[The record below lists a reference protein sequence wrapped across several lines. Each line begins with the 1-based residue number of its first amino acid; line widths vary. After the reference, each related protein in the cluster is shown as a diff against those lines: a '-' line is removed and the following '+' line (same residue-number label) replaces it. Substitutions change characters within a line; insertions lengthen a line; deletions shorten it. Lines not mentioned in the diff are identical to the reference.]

1 MKIVCY
7 TDGGAR
13 PNPGNMGWGGFG
25 YTYNETQEKPI
36 RNLENK
42 LFTTTGYTDKAEKD
56 SIYVT
61 PEHIFTLVGSHE
73 NNYGTNNIAEL
84 NAFITTIKHILSKYK
99 KIEEILL
106 LTDSSYTKDGV
117 SNWLAKWKKFDWVKQ
132 DGGLVANKELWLIID
147 DLLKE
152 LKSKNISLKIEWVKA
167 HSVSYGNHTADKLA
181 TLGVSLSKKNIHYP
195 DGHFKSIGYSDYKKL
210 TIEKHP
216 FINFKRMYF
225 NNIKE
230 NNKFGLYYLTDDR
243 DDNEKSNA
251 NTSFITKRS
260 SKTSFAVIKM
270 DKHEEV
276 LDSIMNK
283 RFDMVVEQEAITIVK
298 VDRIYTNGVYEY
310 VKEFKDAAFLDAG
323 KRPSRIDFLDNT
335 PIAIDLDP
343 PGPVL
348 NAFAQFDLL
357 KYFLEDYLAKA
368 SEDKPIIDDISFPH
382 TSYRDITKTFYDIKE
397 SKNGMKY
404 ELKKTISDKD
414 MLKVMFNEHSI
425 PFLTGVDLLPRNNLK
440 RIEKENP
447 SIILVTWLHEVNL
460 LRYATIIK
468 INDAVGIWSNIYAG
482 AIVLK

>member
-1 MKIVCY
+1 MNIVCY

-25 YTYNETQEKPI
+25 YVYKETQEKPI

-42 LFTTTGYTDKAEKD
+42 LFTTLGYEDKLEKD
-56 SIYVT
+56 SVFVV
-61 PEHIFTLVGSHE
+61 PEHVFTLVGSHE
-73 NNYGTNNIAEL
+73 NTNGTNNIAEL
-84 NAFITTIKHILSKYK
+84 NAFITTLKHILIKYK
-99 KIEEILL
+99 DIEHILL

-117 SNWLAKWKKFDWVKQ
+117 TSWLTNWKKFNWIKQ
-132 DGGLVANKELWLIID
+132 DGTPVANKEHWLIID
-147 DLLKE
+147 DILSE
-152 LKSKNISLKIEWVKA
+152 LKNKNITLKIEWVKA

-181 TLGVSLSKKNIHYP
+181 TLGVSLSKKNRHHQ
-195 DGHFKSIGYSDYKKL
+195 DGLFKSTPYSEYKKL

-230 NNKFGLYYLTDDR
+230 KNKFGLYYLTDDR
-243 DDNEKSNA
+243 DDNDKSNT

-270 DKHEEV
+270 DKPEEV

-283 RFDMVVEQEAITIVK
+283 RFDMMVEQEAITIVK

-310 VKEFKDAAFLDAG
+310 VKEFKDLAFLDAC

-348 NAFAQFDLL
+348 NAFTQFDLL
-357 KYFLEDYLAKA
+357 KYLLEDYLSK
-368 SEDKPIIDDISFPH
+368 ENNNETILDDLSSPNV
-382 TSYRDITKTFYDIKE
+382 SYCNITDTFYDVIE
-397 SKNGMKY
+397 NKNGKKQ
-404 ELKKTISDKD
+404 ELKKDISDKT
-414 MLKVMFNEHSI
+414 MLKIKYNEHVI
-425 PFLTGVDLLPRNNLK
+425 PIITGVDLLPRNNLK
-440 RIEKENP
+440 RIEKEDP
-447 SIILVTWLHEVNL
+447 SIILVTWLHEANL

-468 INDAVGIWSNIYAG
+468 VNDAVGIWSNIYAG